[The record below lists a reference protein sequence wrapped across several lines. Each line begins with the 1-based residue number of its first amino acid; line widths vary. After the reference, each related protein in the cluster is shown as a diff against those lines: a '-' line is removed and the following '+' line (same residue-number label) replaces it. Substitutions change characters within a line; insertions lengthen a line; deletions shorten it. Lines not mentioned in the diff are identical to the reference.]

1 MKNQGTLFPTT
12 LYNFDDKSLNV
23 TAFQLDKLLSSNNLQ
38 LLTNILLKK
47 LKKIRGCGINNRY
60 FLDTNNLNCDIM
72 I

>member
-38 LLTNILLKK
+38 LLTTILLKK
-47 LKKIRGCGINNRY
+47 LKKIRGCGINLIAT
-60 FLDTNNLNCDIM
+60 LDTNILNCDIM

>member
-38 LLTNILLKK
+38 LLTNNILLKK
-47 LKKIRGCGINNRY
+47 LRGCGINDRY